1 MVALSRSVMVLQFLI
16 MPITSFGWYF
26 AYMWYSNSKTE
37 ELNWA
42 VLNAHRSPL
51 FYLIIFLCAGMCF
64 IIDHAAESFQFLA
77 NPTPS
82 QYLR

>member
-1 MVALSRSVMVLQFLI
+1 

-37 ELNWA
+37 ELNSA
-42 VLNAHRSPL
+42 VLNAHHSPL
-51 FYLIIFLCAGMCF
+51 FYLIIFLCAGLCF
-64 IIDHAAESFQFLA
+64 IIDYAAESFQFLA

-82 QYLR
+82 QYLRYFAKN